1 MLCNTENY
9 WFNTWPKRIDDL
21 RKQFRDDF
29 CLVLYK
35 DKGNNN
41 DAYIIPYKVL
51 SHIFIDSNL
60 RVWRK
65 DSLRLRW
72 LGTINNGNLK
82 VEQDYLDI
90 ANYHNAFDLLDIP
103 LISTKS
109 ISIPEE
115 ILEHEM
121 YFEGAKKSIYI
132 NAYERSIPARE
143 KCIAHFGVSCNIC
156 GFDFEKVYGEEGK
169 GLIHIHHLTPL
180 SNIQESYTIN
190 PLEDL
195 RPVCPNCHAIIHRR
209 TPPFTIDE
217 VKAFIKNKS
226 RNQANSQTI

>member
-1 MLCNTENY
+1 M
-9 WFNTWPKRIDDL
+9 FNIIQ
-21 RKQFRDDF
+21 KQGD
-29 CLVLYK
+29 
-35 DKGNNN
+35 N

-51 SHIFIDSNL
+51 SRILSNSNL
-60 RVWRK
+60 VNGGK
-65 DSLRLRW
+65 NTNSLRW
-72 LGTINNGNLK
+72 LGTIENEVLK
-82 VEQDYLDI
+82 IRQDCLDI

-109 ISIPEE
+109 IYIPEE
-115 ILEHEM
+115 ISEHEK

-156 GFDFEKVYGEEGK
+156 GFDFEKVYGAEGK
-169 GLIHIHHLTPL
+169 GLIHIHHLKPL
-180 SNIQESYTIN
+180 SDIRKSYAIN

-209 TPPFTIDE
+209 SPPFTIDE
-217 VKAFIKNKS
+217 VKAFIKKQKPQS
-226 RNQANSQTI
+226 S

>member
-1 MLCNTENY
+1 M
-9 WFNTWPKRIDDL
+9 DSL
-21 RKQFRDDF
+21 RKQFKDGF
-29 CLVLYK
+29 CLILYK
-35 DKGNNN
+35 NKRDN

-51 SHIFIDSNL
+51 SRILSDSNL

-65 DSLRLRW
+65 DSLRW
-72 LGTINNGNLK
+72 LGTINNGILK

-115 ILEHEM
+115 ISEHEK

-156 GFDFEKVYGEEGK
+156 GFDFEKVYGAEGK
-169 GLIHIHHLTPL
+169 GLIHIHHLKPL
-180 SNIQESYTIN
+180 SDIRESYAIN